1 MDTLPI
7 AWKTQDILAK
17 FASGS
22 SYPMTD
28 LHHKC
33 VLSELVLFSQRDE
46 RGTLIAFSMLGIAKD
61 NATRALLLS
70 NYMHESFRLSS
81 GGRLPVVL
89 AWTVCAYLNDMRM
102 GCDVPVRTLPRNPSP
117 THKNY
122 PLHTTP
128 HPLLSHPPTSPPR
141 LPCSQCVACI
151 NKLESFRSYKA
162 MFEVMGYDFGSDT
175 PRDLTSITRRPD
187 ATFPDSV
194 DVAFEKVVIK
204 SVKSGTESA
213 GILVSAIAVPPW
225 RRRDATCTLAV
236 LESVRVKALETV
248 TALISS
254 NNSVEKLV
262 QVGITTELAALIE
275 LPELRKLA
283 MGCIVSLLY
292 PEPTRS
298 EATRKYYAAQFMADD
313 TRVDETLIELVQA
326 FDSDSA
332 EATLVLSLL
341 VELDA
346 VAADAKLAGEIVDPL
361 LRMTGRDVLAD
372 QDHAAKML
380 AQFAGPGCAPDEL
393 IDAGA
398 VEPLVA
404 LLGPRTSPDSPA
416 KEHAALALS
425 DLALVNP
432 GVIVEAGAVPA
443 LTLMLRSAS
452 PGAVKAILHLC
463 VDYKDVIHEAGAE
476 RLLAELARSNVQR
489 CGNQFGQDTAPAT
502 RLLVKDARLAL
513 ARLREQRPSRPEPW
527 QQSMLAVQQMVG
539 GVGGANGG
547 RRAPAPAPAPA
558 PAHAPA
564 PALGPARALEH
575 EHPLPLRSGGDDGGG
590 DDGEEGSAFGTDDVL
605 GLYETTP
612 PPSQHAS
619 PNMSATT
626 RAALPTSSV
635 GKESPAAPST
645 TAVPAGSS
653 TGHGPPKRRRTGGPG
668 NGLKKPKRMSSPDA
682 AEACNAAVETSA
694 AGGSTSAASTS
705 AASTSAVSTS
715 AANPCQ
721 ARKSAVERMFD
732 RAFEYTEID
741 LTD

>member
-1 MDTLPI
+1 
-7 AWKTQDILAK
+7 
-17 FASGS
+17 
-22 SYPMTD
+22 
-28 LHHKC
+28 
-33 VLSELVLFSQRDE
+33 
-46 RGTLIAFSMLGIAKD
+46 
-61 NATRALLLS
+61 
-70 NYMHESFRLSS
+70 
-81 GGRLPVVL
+81 
-89 AWTVCAYLNDMRM
+89 
-102 GCDVPVRTLPRNPSP
+102 
-117 THKNY
+117 
-122 PLHTTP
+122 
-128 HPLLSHPPTSPPR
+128 
-141 LPCSQCVACI
+141 
-151 NKLESFRSYKA
+151 
-162 MFEVMGYDFGSDT
+162 MGYDFGSDT
-175 PRDLTSITRRPD
+175 ARDLTSITRRPD
-187 ATFPDSV
+187 ATFPGSP
-194 DVAFEKVVIK
+194 DVAFEEVVVK

-213 GILVSAIAVPPW
+213 GILVSAISVPPW
-225 RRRDATCTLAV
+225 RRQDTTCTLAV

-248 TALISS
+248 TGLISS
-254 NNSVEKLV
+254 NKSVKELV
-262 QVGITTELAALIE
+262 QVGIITELAALIV
-275 LPELRKLA
+275 LPELRELG
-283 MGCIVSLLY
+283 MQCTVSLLHH
-292 PEPTRS
+292 EPTG
-298 EATRKYYAAQFMADD
+298 EEDMRKHYAAQFMADD
-313 TRVDETLIELVQA
+313 TRVDETLIELIQA

-332 EATLVLSLL
+332 EATFVLSLL

-380 AQFAGPGCAPDEL
+380 AQFAGPGCAPGEL

-398 VEPLVA
+398 VKHLVA

-443 LTLMLRSAS
+443 LTQMLHRAS

-463 VDYKDVIHEAGAE
+463 EDYKDVIRRAGAE

-502 RLLVKDARLAL
+502 MLLVENARLAL

-564 PALGPARALEH
+564 PALAPARALEH
-575 EHPLPLRSGGDDGGG
+575 KHPLPLRSGGDDGGG
-590 DDGEEGSAFGTDDVL
+590 DDGEGGSAFGTDDML
-605 GLYETTP
+605 DLYETTP
-612 PPSQHAS
+612 LPSQHAS

-705 AASTSAVSTS
+705 AASTSAASTSAASTS

-721 ARKSAVERMFD
+721 AQKSVSARVYEMC
-732 RAFEYTEID
+732 FEEID
-741 LTD
+741 LT